1 MIEEVEQR
9 FAQVFGRQ
17 YSGLVEAVQCED
29 ADYVLVTL
37 GSAAGLVR
45 TVVESLRAQGLRVG
59 LLRIRYL
66 RPLPTVVLAAALGNA
81 KAVAVLEKDVS
92 FGAEGTVFTNV
103 NSALQQAGVRVP
115 TYDFIGGLGGDD
127 ITPVQVEAIFR
138 TLVRFVSEGAEVPRV
153 SFLGIDGTP
162 GDAASAASPKDL
174 ASDACRDVKE
184 AN

>member
-66 RPLPTVVLAAALGNA
+66 RPLPTVVLAAALG
-81 KAVAVLEKDVS
+81 LS
-92 FGAEGTVFTNV
+92 
-103 NSALQQAGVRVP
+103 L
-115 TYDFIGGLGGDD
+115 IH
-127 ITPVQVEAIFR
+127 I
-138 TLVRFVSEGAEVPRV
+138 
-153 SFLGIDGTP
+153 
-162 GDAASAASPKDL
+162 
-174 ASDACRDVKE
+174 
-184 AN
+184 